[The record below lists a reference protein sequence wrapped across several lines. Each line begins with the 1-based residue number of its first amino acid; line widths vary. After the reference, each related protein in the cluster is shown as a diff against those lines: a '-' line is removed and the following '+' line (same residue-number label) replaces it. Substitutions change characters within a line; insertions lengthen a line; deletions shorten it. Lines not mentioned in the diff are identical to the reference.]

1 MQWCIWGRQW
11 RRWFSRLAPRSP
23 PLWWQQGWPRQRAG
37 SVAEAELLAPLGE
50 LLMPGMPLEQMFRNF
65 KSPAGWG
72 GNYLEPDLTAFGLLK
87 HEHAALFVE
96 YDGYY
101 RHATKEGM
109 EKDALK
115 NAALLQ
121 IAPAGSF
128 VIRIGHTG
136 RSQLKESVLWVRV
149 NSWRRG
155 DRLLLTRA
163 LKKALEETVLRL
175 QHALH
180 QDVHRSLKAHFL
192 DKERPL
198 VISQSVQDFCKA
210 AIAEGKGNT
219 TEEIA
224 SHLSAAGF
232 EHGDIHRLQQRA
244 LGG

>member
-1 MQWCIWGRQW
+1 
-11 RRWFSRLAPRSP
+11 
-23 PLWWQQGWPRQRAG
+23 
-37 SVAEAELLAPLGE
+37 
-50 LLMPGMPLEQMFRNF
+50 MPGMPLEQMFRNF

-72 GNYLEPDLTAFGLLK
+72 RNYLEPDLTAFGLLK